1 MIRLVVADDHPV
13 VLEGVVRFLER
24 EPDLEVVARCN
35 CGDAALLALRERQPD
50 VMLLDL
56 NMPKVS
62 GMDVLRQAADEDLHA
77 QVILLTGD
85 LSNEQLLEAVRLGAR
100 GVVLKDS
107 APDVL
112 IRAIRTV
119 HSGGQWLEPH
129 FAAVTVEQ
137 LLAHTAKKQH
147 SPSPL
152 SAREAELVQLVMQGL
167 RNKEVGFR
175 LGITEGTV
183 KIHLHRIYEKL
194 GVNNR
199 MDLANYVRQHLS

>member
-112 IRAIRTV
+112 IRAIRTFRRAV
-119 HSGGQWLEPH
+119 AG
-129 FAAVTVEQ
+129 AAFC
-137 LLAHTAKKQH
+137 
-147 SPSPL
+147 
-152 SAREAELVQLVMQGL
+152 R
-167 RNKEVGFR
+167 R
-175 LGITEGTV
+175 
-183 KIHLHRIYEKL
+183 HR
-194 GVNNR
+194 
-199 MDLANYVRQHLS
+199 